1 MDDTQ
6 TPSPEAAP
14 LPLQGPHWPR
24 PRALEADHDV
34 PPLRLVL
41 QPSGWSIDLTK
52 PEIILGRHTSAD
64 VRLPLPDVSRR
75 HCRFLCLDGIW
86 HIFDLNSLNGM
97 YVNGEQT
104 RHAILHHRDELR
116 IGGFTFRVELALDV
130 KIHEGPTEGVLQR
143 IADILPEAAANEGQR
158 KAS

>member
-6 TPSPEAAP
+6 TPAPEAAA

-24 PRALEADHDV
+24 SRPLEADQLI

-41 QPSGWSIDLTK
+41 EPSGWSIDLTK
-52 PEIILGRHTSAD
+52 PETILGRHTSAD

-75 HCRFLCLDGIW
+75 HCRFVCSDGIW
-86 HIFDLNSLNGM
+86 RVFDLASLNGI
-97 YVNGEQT
+97 YVNGE
-104 RHAILHHRDELR
+104 HVPEAILRHGDQLR
-116 IGGFTFRVELALDV
+116 IGGFTFLVEIGA
-130 KIHEGPTEGVLQR
+130 GPKFSGSPGEGVLQR
-143 IADILPEAAANEGQR
+143 IAEILPEASSKESQR

>member
-1 MDDTQ
+1 MDDPR
-6 TPSPEAAP
+6 TPSPESAS

-24 PRALEADHDV
+24 SRPLDGDDTL

-41 QPSGWSIDLTK
+41 QPSGWSIELNK
-52 PEIILGRHTSAD
+52 PEVVLGRHTSAH

-75 HCRFLCLDGIW
+75 HCRFVCSDGIW
-86 HIFDLNSLNGM
+86 HVFDLNSLNGIF
-97 YVNGEQT
+97 VNGEQS

-116 IGGFTFRVELALDV
+116 IGGFTFRIELPTSVHSYEA
-130 KIHEGPTEGVLQR
+130 PTEGVLQR
-143 IADILPEAAANEGQR
+143 IVDILPEPTASEGQR

>member
-1 MDDTQ
+1 MDDTR
-6 TPSPEAAP
+6 TPPDESPP

-24 PRALEADHDV
+24 SRPLDAASGIV
-34 PPLRLVL
+34 PLRLVL

-52 PEIILGRHTSAD
+52 AEVVLGRHTSAD

-75 HCRFLCLDGIW
+75 HCRFAFLEGIW
-86 HIFDLNSLNGM
+86 HVFDLNSLNGIH
-97 YVNGEQT
+97 VNGEHV

-116 IGGFTFRVELALDV
+116 IGGFTFRVEMSAAA
-130 KIHEGPTEGVLQR
+130 KIYEAPTEGVLQR
-143 IADILPEAAANEGQR
+143 IADILPEPQGNEGQR